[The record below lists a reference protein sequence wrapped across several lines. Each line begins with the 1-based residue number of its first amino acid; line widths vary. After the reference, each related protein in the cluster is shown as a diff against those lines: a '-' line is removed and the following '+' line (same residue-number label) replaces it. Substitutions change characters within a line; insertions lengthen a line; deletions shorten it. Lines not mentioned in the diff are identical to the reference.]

1 VWGLVKNLLEE
12 GTLQMPK
19 ILSWMAVFLV
29 MLLIFNLSSQVAEHS
44 NELSTGITELI
55 IKAVEKV
62 APGAELDQKNINNRL
77 RKNAH
82 FFSYLLLGMF
92 AYNALRRSGLRGW
105 RCFILALGVCVSYA
119 ITDEVHQ
126 LYVPGRGGQV
136 RDVLIDSA
144 GACVGIGL
152 CRFWILGKICSKI

>member
-1 VWGLVKNLLEE
+1 
-12 GTLQMPK
+12 MPK
-19 ILSWMAVFLV
+19 IFSWAAVFLV

-44 NELSTGITELI
+44 NELSAGITKLI
-55 IKAVEKV
+55 IKAVKKV
-62 APGAELDQKNINNRL
+62 APGVELEQKSINNRL

-82 FFSYLLLGMF
+82 FFSYLLLGVF
-92 AYNALRRSGLRGW
+92 VYNALRRSGLQGW
-105 RCFILALGVCVSYA
+105 RCFILALGICVLYA
-119 ITDEVHQ
+119 VTDEVHQ

-152 CRFWILGKICSKI
+152 YQAWVFRKIM